1 MSSRPHQ
8 ASRRWT
14 PFDGSIY
21 RSDPHAELSKVGVID
36 VGSNSVRMV
45 VFDGAARSPA
55 YFYNEKVMCE
65 LGAGLSETGV
75 LNPEGRRR
83 ALAAIARFVQMA
95 RAMEVPKL
103 TAVKELAKQMG
114 PQHNRLFLVGGSWRT
129 LARIDMHR
137 RGYPLHVLHEYRM
150 DSTSVHE
157 TIDYLANEDHAE
169 LRVACGVSENR
180 MALVP
185 YAAEVLHRLL
195 KEFKPAD
202 IAISSYGIREG
213 MLYEVMPD
221 DMRAADPLLAACR
234 FVEEKDARVPGFG
247 DRLYEFVTP
256 LFADAEED
264 FQRII
269 RAACLLHDVSWR
281 AHPDFRAN
289 LCFETATRSNLGGL
303 KHWER
308 VFLGVSLL
316 HRYRN
321 KREGSPY
328 SDLFPLLSDTQIEQA
343 EILGKAMRIGAMLWV
358 KDNKKRAALNWN
370 ETTRELVLEL
380 SQKNADLFGEVCAA
394 RLGSLASTLN
404 ASSRLLLV

>member
-1 MSSRPHQ
+1 
-8 ASRRWT
+8 
-14 PFDGSIY
+14 
-21 RSDPHAELSKVGVID
+21 
-36 VGSNSVRMV
+36 
-45 VFDGAARSPA
+45 
-55 YFYNEKVMCE
+55 
-65 LGAGLSETGV
+65 
-75 LNPEGRRR
+75 
-83 ALAAIARFVQMA
+83 
-95 RAMEVPKL
+95 
-103 TAVKELAKQMG
+103 MG

-137 RGYPLHVLHEYRM
+137 RGYHLHVLHEYRM
-150 DSTSVHE
+150 DSSSVHK
-157 TIDYLANEDHAE
+157 TIDYLAKNNHTKLQA
-169 LRVACGVSENR
+169 ACGVSENR

-185 YAAEVLHRLL
+185 YAAEVLHHLL
-195 KEFKPAD
+195 EEFKPAD

-234 FVEEKDARVPGFG
+234 FVEDKDARVPGFG
-247 DRLYEFVTP
+247 DRLYDFVMP
-256 LFADAEED
+256 LFSTAEDD
-264 FQRII
+264 FKRII

-289 LCFETATRSNLGGL
+289 LGFETATRSNLGGL

-321 KREGSPY
+321 KRTGSPY
-328 SDLFPLLSDTQIEQA
+328 SKLFPLLDDTQMEQA

-370 ETTRELVLEL
+370 DTTRELVLEL

-394 RLGSLASTLN
+394 RLESLASALN
-404 ASSRLLLV
+404 ANARLLLV